1 MQNESRKIANTLHH
15 TFEGTPWHGKSLM
28 EILQN
33 VDEDNCNLQL
43 NESHTILA
51 LVQHITSWR
60 KFVIEKLKGNDA
72 FDLTVEENF
81 KESKV
86 EWNKALENLKKT
98 QEELLH
104 LIRQSPVLKLEDKV
118 PGRTYTFEIML
129 HGLIHHD
136 IYHAG
141 QLAMILHYGKRKSVS

>member
-1 MQNESRKIANTLHH
+1 MQNEIRKIANTLHH

-33 VDEDNCNLQL
+33 VDEDNFNLQL

-72 FDLTVEENF
+72 FEMDVEDNF
-81 KESKV
+81 KEEILLWS
-86 EWNKALENLKKT
+86 EALKALQET
-98 QEELLH
+98 QAQLIQLLNH
-104 LIRQSPVLKLEDKV
+104 ISDSKL
-118 PGRTYTFEIML
+118 
-129 HGLIHHD
+129 
-136 IYHAG
+136 
-141 QLAMILHYGKRKSVS
+141 